1 MYDVFAP
8 SSSPSTRRIIDYLCF
23 KKSYHTFIAD
33 VTNAF
38 FHVDEDEE
46 CSVEPLAKWW
56 EQQVTVANS
65 TSALWRVR
73 K

>member
-8 SSSPSTRRIIDYLCF
+8 SSTLSTRRIIDYLCF
-23 KKSYHTFIAD
+23 KKSHHTFIAD

-46 CSVEPLAKWW
+46 CSVEPMAEWW
-56 EQQVTVANS
+56 EEVTLGNS
-65 TSALWRVR
+65 ILALWRLR